1 MYNKLHSLKVYFYN
15 SYFSPCVEP
24 FIVIMEYF
32 LMPDY
37 ILIFKSRLPS
47 VNIVTP
53 AVSCLPIV
61 WYILFSSF
69 IFSMY
74 LYI

>member
-1 MYNKLHSLKVYFYN
+1 MYSKLPSLKVYSYN
-15 SYFSPCVEP
+15 SCFSPCVEP
-24 FIVIMEYF
+24 FVVIMEYF

-37 ILIFKSRLPS
+37 TLIFKSPLS
-47 VNIVTP
+47 SINTVTP
-53 AVSCLPIV
+53 AVSCLPIA
-61 WYILFSSF
+61 WCILFSSF